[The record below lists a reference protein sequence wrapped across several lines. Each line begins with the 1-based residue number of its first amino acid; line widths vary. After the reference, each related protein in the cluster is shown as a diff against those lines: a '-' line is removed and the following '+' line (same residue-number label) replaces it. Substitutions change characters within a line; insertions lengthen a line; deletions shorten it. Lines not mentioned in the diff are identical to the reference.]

1 MFSASTRFLIPVACV
16 LALAACQPKADT
28 TADKAAVQAAAE
40 AWPSAYNEKNAEGV
54 AAVYSDDAEIL
65 PPGSPAVS
73 GHDAILAFFKNDIA
87 TQWAKISITTDS
99 SDVAGDW
106 AWRAGAWSVEGPPA
120 LTGKYVEVWHRTS
133 AGWKLHRDIWNI
145 DSMPPSTAA
154 PAAAAAP

>member
-16 LALAACQPKADT
+16 LALAACQPKVDT
-28 TADKAAVQAAAE
+28 ATDKAAVQAAAE

-120 LTGKYVEVWHRTS
+120 LTGKYVEVWHRTP

-145 DSMPPSTAA
+145 DSMPP
-154 PAAAAAP
+154 PAAAPEAAAAQ